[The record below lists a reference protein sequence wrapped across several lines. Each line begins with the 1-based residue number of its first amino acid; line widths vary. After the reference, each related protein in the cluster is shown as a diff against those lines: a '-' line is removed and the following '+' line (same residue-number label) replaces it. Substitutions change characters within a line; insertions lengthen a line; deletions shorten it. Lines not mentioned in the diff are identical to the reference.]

1 VSGLPPQAHSHVDVL
16 AARRVRAAQ
25 APDAELLQ
33 EFLGRLPLIFNV
45 AILSPHGFFGQK
57 DVLGK
62 PDTGGQVRAPAR
74 PGRGSAAGGV
84 PQGCRRA
91 GVGTVQIPL
100 SGCMPRVRTRV
111 PNVTAGH
118 AQSTA

>member
-1 VSGLPPQAHSHVDVL
+1 MLCMAHCPCQRSRVGASP
-16 AARRVRAAQ
+16 AARAPAAQ

-62 PDTGGQVRAPAR
+62 PDTGGQVRARAR
-74 PGRGSAAGGV
+74 LATGRAARAV
-84 PQGCRRA
+84 RQGWAVGQLLAWCFLFNFLFKIACLMRACR
-91 GVGTVQIPL
+91 
-100 SGCMPRVRTRV
+100 
-111 PNVTAGH
+111 
-118 AQSTA
+118 